1 MTGPDI
7 KLTGRRRVFSGWN
20 SVDEIT
26 VEVASADGG
35 TVVHDREVVDHG
47 HAVAVLPVDPVRR
60 MALLVRQWRAPLV
73 GTDDDPFLLEA
84 CAGIIDPGET
94 PEAAVRREAEEEMGI
109 HLDELEDKGRV
120 IMSPGALTETIRLY
134 LAAYGDGSRISDGGG
149 LDHEGE
155 EIEIVELPLDEL
167 YAITRSG
174 ALLDSKTVI
183 LIQMLMLRE
192 AGQGTVR

>member
-1 MTGPDI
+1 MTGPD
-7 KLTGRRRVFSGWN
+7 LRMTGRRRLFSGWN

-26 VEVASADGG
+26 VEVTSADGE
-35 TVVHDREVVDHG
+35 TVVHEREVVDHG
-47 HAVAVLPVDPVRR
+47 HAVSVLPIDPTRR
-60 MALLVRQWRAPLV
+60 TALLVRQWRAPLV

-84 CAGIIDPGET
+84 GAGIIDPGET
-94 PEAAVRREAEEEMGI
+94 PEEAVRREAEEEMGI
-109 HLDELEDKGRV
+109 HLDDLEDMGRV

-134 LAAYGDGSRISDGGG
+134 LATYGDGSRIADGGG

-155 EIEIVELPLDEL
+155 EIEIVEMSLDEL

-183 LIQMLMLRE
+183 LIQMLMLRD
-192 AGQGTVR
+192 AGQGAAI

>member
-1 MTGPDI
+1 MTGPD
-7 KLTGRRRVFSGWN
+7 LRLRGRRRVYSGWN

-26 VEVASADGG
+26 VEVASADGE
-35 TVVHDREVVDHG
+35 TIVHDRVVVDHG
-47 HAVAVLPVDPVRR
+47 HAVAVLPVDPGRR
-60 MALLVRQWRAPLV
+60 TALLVRQWRAPLV

-84 CAGIIDPGET
+84 CAGIIDPGEM

-109 HLDELEDKGRV
+109 HLGDLEEMGRV

-134 LAAYGDGSRISDGGG
+134 LATYGEGSRIADGGG

-155 EIEIVELPLDEL
+155 VIEIVELPLDEL
-167 YAITRSG
+167 YGLVRSG
-174 ALLDSKTVI
+174 ALLDAKTVI

-192 AGQGTVR
+192 GAQATD

>member
-1 MTGPDI
+1 MTRPDLEI
-7 KLTGRRRVFSGWN
+7 TDRRRVFSGWN
-20 SVDEIT
+20 SVDAIT
-26 VEVASADGG
+26 VEVTYADGD
-35 TVVHDREVVDHG
+35 TEAHAREVVDHG
-47 HAVAVLPVDPVRR
+47 HAVSVLPVDPVRR
-60 MALLVRQWRAPLV
+60 TALLVRQWRAPLV

-94 PEAAVRREAEEEMGI
+94 PVEAVRREAEEEMGI
-109 HLDELEDKGRV
+109 HLDGLEDMGRV

-134 LAAYGDGSRISDGGG
+134 LATYGDGSRVSDGGG

-155 EIEIVELPLDEL
+155 EIEIVEMPLDEL
-167 YAITRSG
+167 YAIVGSG

-192 AGQGTVR
+192 AGRRGAM